1 MNAIEKS
8 SQSGVPLYHAFWRI
22 VKDTYIDVARLVD
35 WDSWEH
41 RFDESISSDESA
53 YPFIDL
59 MLSSL
64 GDTYTE
70 RLAPGLTAPEASPQS
85 LPQAVQALLRTDG
98 VPYLRIGTFDR
109 DDIADEVS
117 ASLEKIA
124 DCSAVVLDL
133 RRNGGGKVDQ
143 VLKCL
148 PLFIENGLLTTIE
161 VRHEGGIKKREY
173 FVNDQQFFLVETTP
187 DGSQVKEFYERP
199 KPVLAGK
206 LLVLNMDARTASGGE
221 MMVASLAQNAAPGTV
236 KIVGKGKTPGKGI
249 GQIEYD
255 VLDGRA
261 RLKITRS
268 RWLTPGGE
276 WVGDCGQTRS
286 EGIEPDILVTDEED
300 VNACF
305 RASLKAIREM
315 REPQAAA

>member
-1 MNAIEKS
+1 
-8 SQSGVPLYHAFWRI
+8 
-22 VKDTYIDVARLVD
+22 
-35 WDSWEH
+35 
-41 RFDESISSDESA
+41 
-53 YPFIDL
+53 
-59 MLSSL
+59 
-64 GDTYTE
+64 
-70 RLAPGLTAPEASPQS
+70 
-85 LPQAVQALLRTDG
+85 